1 MEEAGLTEEGLEAEY
16 DADAQRAVKAQFVL
30 DKLAMQEKLGITQ
43 EELSQY
49 LTEQAYRMGIQ
60 PEQLAKELTDRNQ
73 INAAVADVV
82 RSKSLDIIAQRADI
96 KDESGRPVTIV
107 ARYGDPA
114 EGSAAEDSAVADSDG
129 EDGDTE

>member
-1 MEEAGLTEEGLEAEY
+1 
-16 DADAQRAVKAQFVL
+16 
-30 DKLAMQEKLGITQ
+30 MQEKLGITQ

-107 ARYGDPA
+107 ARYGDPVP
-114 EGSAAEDSAVADSDG
+114 GSAAGDASVADSSD
-129 EDGDTE
+129 EDGGTGDTGTGDGGTE